1 MANCFLKLVV
11 YAEGGQQGLI
21 LLLQGQEGRG
31 WGRFAGE
38 LSKVV
43 TFLEAMTT
51 PSSSSSFVE

>member
-1 MANCFLKLVV
+1 MASYFLELVV
-11 YAEGGQQGLI
+11 YAEGGRQWLI
-21 LLLQGQEGRG
+21 LLLEGREGRG